1 MRRDRFDDDRGTRV
15 PGKKTFAAL
24 SATAALMLAA
34 PASAGVANDYQ
45 GRAEKDKTTFVGFDV
60 AKKNGVKRVSK
71 VTGILHYH
79 CSASG
84 TDPTFGVRS
93 QGSLKVKDNRF
104 GGTLKIPIQQRG
116 GLPTSAK
123 VVINGKLGRK
133 GKASGVIE
141 GIVVFADTG
150 RRGIEAPPEGRCYTG
165 GLSYRLK
172 RGAEVNPPPFRPGT
186 RSLG

>member
-1 MRRDRFDDDRGTRV
+1 M

-24 SATAALMLAA
+24 SAGAALMLAA
-34 PASAGVANDYQ
+34 PASAGIANDYQ
-45 GRAEKDKTTFVGFDV
+45 GRAEKDKSTFVGFDV
-60 AKKNGVKRVSK
+60 ARKNGVKRVSE

-93 QGSLKVKDNRF
+93 QGSLKVKGNRF
-104 GGTLKIPIQQRG
+104 GGTLKIPIKQRG

-123 VVINGKLGRK
+123 FIIHGKLGKK

-141 GIVVFADTG
+141 SIVIFPDSQ
-150 RRGIEAPPEGRCYTG
+150 RRGIEGPPEGRCYTG
-165 GLSYRLK
+165 GLSYRVK
-172 RGAEVNPPPFRPGT
+172 KGAEVSPPPFRPGT